1 LVWKAYYLI
10 KKDNYLKISTLL
22 ICVFS
27 AFAIILNIEGSNCI
41 TQINSSPLISS
52 SSNGVGEVDSNSDFI
67 NQQEEENQQAEQQ
80 QQQAEQQEDAAADTQ
95 SQEALM
101 QQSYELR
108 KYCFLVTNLYVYSL
122 FGVAIGFI
130 ILVLWYMKYKKNWSG
145 KKNGPTK

>member
-1 LVWKAYYLI
+1 MVWRAYYLI

-27 AFAIILNIEGSNCI
+27 VFAIILNIEGSSCI
-41 TQINSSPLISS
+41 TQISSSPLISNS
-52 SSNGVGEVDSNSDFI
+52 STGVGEGDSNSDFMS
-67 NQQEEENQQAEQQ
+67 QQAEENQQQQ
-80 QQQAEQQEDAAADTQ
+80 QQQDAPADTQ

-122 FGVAIGFI
+122 FGVVIGFI
-130 ILVLWYMKYKKNWSG
+130 ILVLWYMRYKKNWSG